1 MSQESLPHII
11 PFSRPNIGEL
21 EKKYA
26 LEAIR
31 SNFLQNGGSFV
42 IDVESVLSQLHSGAT
57 AILTT
62 SCSDALEMACHLLN
76 LKNGD
81 EVVVPSYTFSSTAN
95 AVIAAGGTPV
105 FADISMEGFTMGLS
119 EIKPALTPRTKA
131 IIAVNYAGNGDS
143 LPELASFC
151 QKNKLILIEDNAHG
165 LGGMLEN
172 KTIGTFGDIST
183 LSFHAT
189 KNLTCGEGGALILNN
204 SDLIEQA
211 YLLRD
216 KGTNRRQFMLGQAD
230 KYTWHNFGSSYGLN
244 DVSAAILK
252 GQLERITE
260 IQSARL
266 QMWQS
271 LRINLEN
278 WAERN
283 NFTLPKSQKSYTSHI
298 FWMLAPDL
306 NTRNRIILHL
316 KKSRVNSTFHYVPLH
331 SSPMGLNFRNT
342 GCLNSEE
349 LGARLLRLP
358 LGSNYES
365 NELDRIIQGVLT
377 FGA

>member
-1 MSQESLPHII
+1 
-11 PFSRPNIGEL
+11 
-21 EKKYA
+21 
-26 LEAIR
+26 
-31 SNFLQNGGSFV
+31 
-42 IDVESVLSQLHSGAT
+42 
-57 AILTT
+57 
-62 SCSDALEMACHLLN
+62 MACHLLN

-81 EVVVPSYTFSSTAN
+81 EVIVPSYTFSSTAN

-105 FADISMEGFTMGLS
+105 FADVSMEGFTMGLS
-119 EIKPALTPRTKA
+119 EIKMAISPRTKA

-143 LPELASFC
+143 LAELASFC
-151 QKNKLILIEDNAHG
+151 QKNQLILIEDNAHG
-165 LGGMLEN
+165 LGGKLEN
-172 KTIGTFGDIST
+172 KTVGTFGDIST

-189 KNLTCGEGGALILNN
+189 KNLTCGEGGALIVNN

-230 KYTWHNFGSSYGLN
+230 KYTWHSFGSSYGLN

-260 IQSARL
+260 IQTARS

-271 LRINLEN
+271 LRTGLDN
-278 WAERN
+278 WADIN
-283 NFTLPKSQKSYTSHI
+283 NFILARIQNSYTSHI

-306 NTRNRIILHL
+306 NTRNKIILHL
-316 KKSRVNSTFHYVPLH
+316 KSNGVNATFHYVPLH

-349 LGARLLRLP
+349 IGARLLRLP

-365 NELDRIIQGVLT
+365 DEVERIIQGVLT
-377 FGA
+377 FSS